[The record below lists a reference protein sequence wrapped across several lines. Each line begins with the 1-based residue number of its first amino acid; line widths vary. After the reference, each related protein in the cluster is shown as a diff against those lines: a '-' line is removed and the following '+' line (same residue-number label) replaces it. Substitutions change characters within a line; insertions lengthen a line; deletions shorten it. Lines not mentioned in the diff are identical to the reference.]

1 MRETIRRIRKRKT
14 WVNPTG
20 WKMHK
25 GRLIILTVGF
35 YLLALIALLNGGIK
49 GSIVLATI
57 AFLLT
62 TVYVGTERQLR
73 TRFKGIEEKF
83 RTDTKDKE

>member
-20 WKMHK
+20 WEMNK
-25 GRLIILTVGF
+25 GKLIILTGGS
-35 YLLALIALLNGGIK
+35 YLLALIALLNGGIV

-57 AFLLT
+57 AILLT

-73 TRFKGIEEKF
+73 NRFKDIEEKF
-83 RTDTKDKE
+83 RTQTKDK

>member
-20 WKMHK
+20 WEMYK

-35 YLLALIALLNGGIK
+35 YLLALIALFNGGIK

-57 AFLLT
+57 ALLLT

-73 TRFKGIEEKF
+73 NRFKDIEEKF
-83 RTDTKDKE
+83 RPETKDKE

>member
-1 MRETIRRIRKRKT
+1 MRQTIRRIRKRKT

-20 WKMHK
+20 WKIYK
-25 GRLIILTVGF
+25 GRLIILTGGI

-73 TRFKGIEEKF
+73 NRFKDIEEKF
-83 RTDTKDKE
+83 RAETKNKE